1 MRMDVEDPV
10 PVVRRAVQ
18 RLARRL
24 RQERPHDGLS
34 NTKLS
39 LLAQLMDAGPL
50 TSGQLARLGR
60 TTPQALTRSIESLVE
75 DGMVRRTRSGVD
87 KRQHVLTITDGG
99 FEALGKDAAPRDAFL
114 RRAMADLLTPT
125 ERQLLVV
132 AAGLLARLA
141 DHPPADR

>member
-1 MRMDVEDPV
+1 MDSEDSV
-10 PVVRRAVQ
+10 SLLRRAVQ

-75 DGMVRRTRSGVD
+75 DGLVSRSRSPRD
-87 KRQHVLTITDGG
+87 KRQHMLTITRGG

-114 RRAMADLLTPT
+114 ARAMADLLTPA
-125 ERQLLVV
+125 ERQLLTV
-132 AAGLLARLA
+132 AAGLLFRLA
-141 DHPPADR
+141 DHVPADR